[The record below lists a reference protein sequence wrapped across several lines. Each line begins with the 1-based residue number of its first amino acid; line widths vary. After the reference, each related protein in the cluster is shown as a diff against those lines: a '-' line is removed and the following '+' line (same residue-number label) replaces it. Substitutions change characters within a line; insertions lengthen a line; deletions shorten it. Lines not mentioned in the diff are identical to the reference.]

1 MFTKVLIRIDFGIL
15 YTINYNKRCLDNSD
29 KVVRNDDC
37 FHEHQG
43 ICNIVRKRKEILTN

>member
-1 MFTKVLIRIDFGIL
+1 MFAKVLIRIDFGIL
-15 YTINYNKRCLDNSD
+15 YTINY